1 MSSFTEDRLRDK
13 LNRLSPTMQS
23 IQSLFHPPS
32 HHSNPHI
39 AHTQRESRFCL
50 HVCTVPALTHWVIFH
65 KRHCNAIVDV
75 WYRALVEAPP
85 ERKLSFVYLANDI
98 VQTSRKS
105 SPEFERAFEP
115 VVADACAHIVKEVPD
130 AKTRASLLHTVRV
143 WRDRSVFDPAVVRGL
158 LALLEPASSSS
169 SSAAD
174 APTAAATSAS
184 SNSSNL
190 EGVVAALPDVEQGFA
205 RDVLR
210 QLPDA
215 DAKQRAAAACA
226 AAAHKYDAQLFTG
239 ALLAGVRD
247 KTVLTNIACD
257 FEEAVRCHEAL
268 QTAQSDLLT
277 AKSAL
282 ADTLVAYTTQ
292 LQSELVRLRDAAA
305 ATRATLAAVPAL
317 QAQMAS
323 LYVSLPDAAPSSSS
337 TPPPPS
343 SSSEQEPDAK
353 RPRTDA
359 PPM

>member
-1 MSSFTEDRLRDK
+1 MVLT
-13 LNRLSPTMQS
+13 PT
-23 IQSLFHPPS
+23 
-32 HHSNPHI
+32 
-39 AHTQRESRFCL
+39 
-50 HVCTVPALTHWVIFH
+50 ALTHWVIFH

-75 WYRALVEAPP
+75 WYRALIEAPP

-105 SPEFERAFEP
+105 TPEFERAFEP

-143 WRDRSVFDPAVVRGL
+143 WRDRCVFDPAVVRGI
-158 LALLEPASSSS
+158 LALLDPASAPASSSASSSS
-169 SSAAD
+169 SAD
-174 APTAAATSAS
+174 ASSATAAPASGS
-184 SNSSNL
+184 SNTSTGSGL
-190 EGVVAALPDVEQGFA
+190 EGVIAGLPDVEQGFA

-210 QLPDA
+210 QLPDV
-215 DAKQRAAAACA
+215 DAKQRAVAACTA
-226 AAAHKYDAQLFTG
+226 AVQKYDAQLFTG

-247 KTVLTNIACD
+247 KAVLTNIACD
-257 FEEAVRCHEAL
+257 FEEAVRCYEAL

-292 LQSELVRLRDAAA
+292 LQSELVRLRENDT
-305 ATRATLAAVPAL
+305 ATRTTLAAVPAL

-323 LYVSLPDAAPSSSS
+323 LYCSLPDTA
-337 TPPPPS
+337 PPPEQPPQPMP
-343 SSSEQEPDAK
+343 SEQEPDAK

>member
-1 MSSFTEDRLRDK
+1 M
-13 LNRLSPTMQS
+13 
-23 IQSLFHPPS
+23 H
-32 HHSNPHI
+32 
-39 AHTQRESRFCL
+39 A
-50 HVCTVPALTHWVIFH
+50 CTTPALTHWVIFH

-169 SSAAD
+169 AAD
-174 APTAAATSAS
+174 APTTAAAAAAASSAS
-184 SNSSNL
+184 SNSGNL
-190 EGVVAALPDVEQGFA
+190 ESIVAALPDVEQGFA

-323 LYVSLPDAAPSSSS
+323 LYVSLPDAAPPAPSSSSS
-337 TPPPPS
+337 TPPPLP